1 MKKFAAILAAILV
14 SSCMVVS
21 VSAADF
27 TPSVEGK
34 DAPTVTVQADEQ
46 GNEYVAVV
54 YDADGN
60 VVQGVS
66 TGGLV
71 VTPVSKMDEASA
83 DVSVRLNEAYEQIK
97 NAATLTDLTPEVE
110 TVLAQMPIEVAA
122 ENMVVRDLFDVS
134 FDAETEDL
142 LAEGNRVT
150 LTFEVAIEEG
160 KPMIVLQ
167 YVDGVWK
174 VIDPSFVIINAD
186 GTVTVTLSSAGTVA
200 FATQKDTTAGGEN
213 AVAYLFQNNGQNDV
227 RYTVSASETSA
238 SSSNSSSQLPYLIG
252 AGAAVIVAAT
262 AASALLIKKDK

>member
-1 MKKFAAILAAILV
+1 
-14 SSCMVVS
+14 
-21 VSAADF
+21 
-27 TPSVEGK
+27 
-34 DAPTVTVQADEQ
+34 
-46 GNEYVAVV
+46 
-54 YDADGN
+54 
-60 VVQGVS
+60 
-66 TGGLV
+66 
-71 VTPVSKMDEASA
+71 
-83 DVSVRLNEAYEQIK
+83 
-97 NAATLTDLTPEVE
+97 
-110 TVLAQMPIEVAA
+110 
-122 ENMVVRDLFDVS
+122 
-134 FDAETEDL
+134 
-142 LAEGNRVT
+142 
-150 LTFEVAIEEG
+150 
-160 KPMIVLQ
+160 MIVLQ